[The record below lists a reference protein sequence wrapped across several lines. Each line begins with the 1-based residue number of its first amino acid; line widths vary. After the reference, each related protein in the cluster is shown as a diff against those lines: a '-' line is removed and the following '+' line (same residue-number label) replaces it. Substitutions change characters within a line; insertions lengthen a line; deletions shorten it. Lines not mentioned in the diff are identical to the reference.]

1 VNINASQPRVDIYK
15 ITIFDVI
22 LVVFILVLS
31 TGIILKAKLDLSWQS
46 PSVTNASVYQSGKL
60 NKVLEL
66 DKDQEIMLL
75 DGKMIVEVKGQKVR
89 VKHSD
94 CPRQVCVRVGWIA
107 HPGEAIICVP
117 YKTVIEV
124 GSTGKTAIDAVV
136 F

>member
-1 VNINASQPRVDIYK
+1 MNINASQPRVDIYK